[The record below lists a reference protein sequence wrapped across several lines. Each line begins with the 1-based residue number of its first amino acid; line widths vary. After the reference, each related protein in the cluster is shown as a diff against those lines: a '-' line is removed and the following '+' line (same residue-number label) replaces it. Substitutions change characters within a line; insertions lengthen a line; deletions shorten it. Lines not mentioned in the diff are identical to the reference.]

1 MKFLNLNLG
10 SITILLFVLFPR
22 PLCTLIYIIININ
35 TGFFCF
41 RQHIKGVHSYVNIDE
56 IEFIRINQKKTKEDL
71 NHPNSEATVQND
83 DLEEKIDDDF
93 NDSEF
98 INNSLEVTLEDFS
111 DVQVKLNESA
121 YITPFDNVP
130 NEENLSSHDSIM
142 HFMLEK
148 SKETQPQIT
157 SSENIQLDGD
167 TNAIVENG
175 AKAQNLTKQDNN
187 GKVKK

>member
-1 MKFLNLNLG
+1 M
-10 SITILLFVLFPR
+10 
-22 PLCTLIYIIININ
+22 
-35 TGFFCF
+35 
-41 RQHIKGVHSYVNIDE
+41 HSYVNIDE

-121 YITPFDNVP
+121 YITPFGNVP
-130 NEENLSSHDSIM
+130 NEENLSSHDSNM

-148 SKETQPQIT
+148 SKEIQPQIT
-157 SSENIQLDGD
+157 SENIQLNGD

-175 AKAQNLTKQDNN
+175 AKSQNLTKQDNN